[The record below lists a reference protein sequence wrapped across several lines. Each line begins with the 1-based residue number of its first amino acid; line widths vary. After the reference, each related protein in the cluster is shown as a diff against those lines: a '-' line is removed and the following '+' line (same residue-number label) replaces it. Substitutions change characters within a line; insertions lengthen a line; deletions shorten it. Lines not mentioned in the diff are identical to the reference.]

1 MIFCLAT
8 LATIL
13 FVYGLYSEVIHDDM
27 IEFINKVEHEIEI
40 LPKEVSKNLIY
51 QQKQKILFQERVLKQ
66 NKSVLKNNPEKR
78 NGDNAKKRIHGEAD
92 KLSKRDVT
100 KVV

>member
-1 MIFCLAT
+1 MGECALKVENRIGVVMIFCLAT

-51 QQKQKILFQERVLKQ
+51 
-66 NKSVLKNNPEKR
+66 
-78 NGDNAKKRIHGEAD
+78 
-92 KLSKRDVT
+92 
-100 KVV
+100 

>member
-1 MIFCLAT
+1 MGECALKVENRIGVVMIFCLAT

-40 LPKEVSKNLIY
+40 LPKEVSKNLLA
-51 QQKQKILFQERVLKQ
+51 KAKI
-66 NKSVLKNNPEKR
+66 SVLGTCFK
-78 NGDNAKKRIHGEAD
+78 
-92 KLSKRDVT
+92 T
-100 KVV
+100 KQVSFKE